1 MDAAWPPARRALIA
15 LASDRPPTRSAMAST
30 WPAGK
35 LERARR
41 DVLGGVVDAAHSSR
55 GEHLLVHGLATDSND
70 LDFALSR

>member
-1 MDAAWPPARRALIA
+1 
-15 LASDRPPTRSAMAST
+15 MAST